1 MSQLCDRNMCIGF
14 ILQHI
19 PTQGECMK
27 VNFYDTSGALLCQG
41 VPLAEDADD
50 SDTRQVVAPRLR
62 GPPDAETAF
71 S

>member
-1 MSQLCDRNMCIGF
+1 
-14 ILQHI
+14 
-19 PTQGECMK
+19 MK
-27 VNFYDTSGALLCQG
+27 VNVYDAKGALVCQG

-62 GPPDAETAF
+62 EPPGAETAF

>member
-1 MSQLCDRNMCIGF
+1 
-14 ILQHI
+14 
-19 PTQGECMK
+19 MK
-27 VNFYDTSGALLCQG
+27 VNVYDAKGALVCQG

-62 GPPDAETAF
+62 GPPGAETAF